1 MPELAPEQWEEIRRL
16 YLENQE
22 SLTTL
27 AARFGV
33 NRTTISQRAARE
45 GWPSRKVLGD
55 ASLLT
60 ATVKVRRKLIRRLY
74 KAIDT
79 KLKLM
84 ERRMQLQMNRL
95 DKGKDMP
102 SADHERDTRGIS
114 ALIKSFDQV
123 TEIATDFD
131 RTADGRSK
139 SAAAAL
145 ASEADAFRREI
156 AARLEKLVP
165 AR

>member
-1 MPELAPEQWEEIRRL
+1 MPELAPELWEEIRRL
-16 YLENQE
+16 YLENQQ
-22 SLTTL
+22 SLTTI
-27 AARFGV
+27 AARFGLH
-33 NRTTISQRAARE
+33 RTSISQRASRE

-60 ATVKVRRKLIRRLY
+60 ATVSVRRKLIRRLY

-84 ERRMQLQMNRL
+84 ERRMQLQMTVL
-95 DKGKDMP
+95 AKGKDVP

-123 TEIATDFD
+123 TEITTDFD
-131 RTADGRSK
+131 RPADGKPK

-156 AARLEKLVP
+156 AARLEKLIP